1 MFITFEGIEGCGKTT
16 QIRLFAE
23 KLQALG
29 YRTTLTREPG
39 GCLISD
45 KIRTILL
52 DAENSAITAETE
64 LLLYCAAR
72 SQHIADVIKPALDN
86 GNIVLCDR
94 FSDATLAYQHFARGV
109 DRQKLEYLNAF
120 AVQNTTPDLTLVIDG
135 DVESCLARAKSRI
148 HATSGPKEERFE
160 LESMAFHQR
169 VRDGY
174 KQLAAENPERI
185 MTVDACTTIE
195 QLADNIAALLLPRI
209 ETAYR
214 AV

>member
-23 KLQALG
+23 KLQTLG

-39 GCLISD
+39 GCHISD
-45 KIRTILL
+45 QIRAILL

-109 DRQKLEYLNAF
+109 DRQKLESLNAF
-120 AVQNTTPDLTLVIDG
+120 AVQNTTPDLTLIIDG

-169 VRDGY
+169 VRNGY
-174 KQLAAENPERI
+174 KQLAAENPDRI
-185 MTVDACTTIE
+185 MTVDAAKTIE
-195 QLADNIAALLLPRI
+195 QLAEDIASLLLPKI
-209 ETAYR
+209 TAGYR
-214 AV
+214 AI